1 MNFIK
6 IILICL
12 VFISSSTSVSAKNI
26 IGSKD
31 YVLALQK
38 ATNIMVNDVTSPVAA
53 SRYYAYITLAAYE
66 IHQTV
71 NQKEYPSFQN
81 VLNEFPTIVIADS
94 LSKKA
99 DKNLASI
106 LMVYR
111 CSEILLPS
119 GYLIKKEIDSLKNIF
134 ANEGEQLIFNKTLE
148 LVNSY
153 LNYYIPYVRKDGFT
167 KLNNLPRYT
176 PKKVP
181 GSWQPTAPAF
191 MQALEPH
198 WNKLRTFV
206 IDSAQSFKVIP
217 PALYDTSKQ
226 SSFYQQMM
234 EVYDVVNKKNAEQ
247 IAIASFWDCN
257 PFIVTQIGHVEFGTK
272 KISPGGHWIGITGI
286 VALQNNLSLAKTLE
300 IHSLVGMAMA
310 DAFIAC
316 WDEKYRSQRIRPET
330 AIQKL
335 INPRWAPLL
344 QTPPFP
350 EYVSGHS
357 VISSTAALVLTQYF
371 GENQAFVDDTET
383 FYGLPIRKFQSF
395 QQAAR
400 EASLSRL
407 YGGIHYRDALD
418 QGIWLGEQVGKKVIT
433 KLQPHF
439 K

>member
-1 MNFIK
+1 MHFLK
-6 IILICL
+6 IILISL
-12 VFISSSTSVSAKNI
+12 LFLSSNTKLAANNI

-31 YVLALQK
+31 YVLAIQK
-38 ATNIMVNDVTSPVAA
+38 ATNIMVNDVASPVAA
-53 SRYYAYITLAAYE
+53 SRYYAYITIAAYE
-66 IHQTV
+66 IYHIA
-71 NQKEYPSFQN
+71 NQKEYASYQT
-81 VLNEFPTIVIADS
+81 VLHEFPTIIIADS
-94 LSKKA
+94 LIKKA

-106 LMVYR
+106 LMAYR
-111 CSEILLPS
+111 CAETLLPS
-119 GYLIKKEIDSLKNIF
+119 GYLIKKEIDSIKNNF
-134 ANEGEQLIFNKTLE
+134 TNKGEQFIFNITLE
-148 LVNSY
+148 LVNNY
-153 LNYYIPYVRKDGFT
+153 LNNYLPYVRKDGFA

-176 PKKVP
+176 PKKGP
-181 GSWQPTAPAF
+181 GFWQPTAPAF
-191 MQALEPH
+191 MQGLEPH

-226 SSFYQQMM
+226 SSFYQQME
-234 EVYDVVNKKNAEQ
+234 EVYDLVNKKNKEQ

-257 PFIVTQIGHVEFGTK
+257 PFHVTQIGHVEFGTK

-286 VALQNNLSLAKTLE
+286 VTLQNNLSLAKTLE
-300 IHSLVGMAMA
+300 IHSLVGIALA

-316 WDEKYRSQRIRPET
+316 WDEKYRSQRVRPES

-357 VISSTAALVLTQYF
+357 VVSSAAALVLTQYF
-371 GENQAFVDDTET
+371 GENQSFIDDTET
-383 FYGLPIRKFQSF
+383 AFGLPIRKFQSF

-407 YGGIHYRDALD
+407 YGGIHFRDAIE

-439 K
+439 

>member
-1 MNFIK
+1 MHFLK
-6 IILICL
+6 II
-12 VFISSSTSVSAKNI
+12 FISLLFLSSNTNLSANSI

-38 ATNIMVNDVTSPVAA
+38 ATNIMVNDVASPVAA
-53 SRYYAYITLAAYE
+53 SRYYAYITIAAYE
-66 IHQTV
+66 IYHIV
-71 NQKEYPSFQN
+71 NQKEYASYQA
-81 VLNEFPTIVIADS
+81 VLHEFPTIIIADS

-111 CSEILLPS
+111 CAEILLPS

-134 ANEGEQLIFNKTLE
+134 ANEGEQFTFNITLE
-148 LVNSY
+148 LVNNY
-153 LNYYIPYVRKDGFT
+153 LNNYMPYVRKDGFA

-176 PKKVP
+176 PKKGP
-181 GSWQPTAPAF
+181 GFWQPTAPAF
-191 MQALEPH
+191 MQGLEPH

-226 SSFYQQMM
+226 SSFYKQME
-234 EVYDVVNKKNAEQ
+234 EVYDIVNKKNKEQ

-257 PFIVTQIGHVEFGTK
+257 PFHVTQIGHVEFGTK

-286 VALQNNLSLAKTLE
+286 VTLQNNLSLAKTLE
-300 IHSLVGMAMA
+300 IHSLVGIALA

-357 VISSTAALVLTQYF
+357 VVSSAAALVLTQYF
-371 GENQAFVDDTET
+371 GDNQSFIDNTET
-383 FYGLPIRKFQSF
+383 AFGLPIRKFQSF

-407 YGGIHYRDALD
+407 YGGIHYRDAIE

-433 KLQPHF
+433 KLQTHF
-439 K
+439 

>member
-1 MNFIK
+1 MHFLK
-6 IILICL
+6 IILISL
-12 VFISSSTSVSAKNI
+12 LFLSSNTKLAANNI

-38 ATNIMVNDVTSPVAA
+38 ATNIMVNDVASPVAV
-53 SRYYAYITLAAYE
+53 SRYYAYITIAAYE
-66 IHQTV
+66 IYHIV
-71 NQKEYPSFQN
+71 NQKEYASYQT
-81 VLNEFPTIVIADS
+81 VLHEFPTIIIADS
-94 LSKKA
+94 LIKKA

-134 ANEGEQLIFNKTLE
+134 VNEAEQLVFNTTLE
-148 LVNSY
+148 LVNNY
-153 LNYYIPYVRKDGFT
+153 LNYFIPYVRKDGFT

-176 PKKVP
+176 LKKGP
-181 GSWQPTAPAF
+181 GFWQPTAPAF

-226 SSFYQQMM
+226 SSFYQQMK
-234 EVYDVVNKKNAEQ
+234 EVYDFVNKKNKEQ
-247 IAIASFWDCN
+247 TAIASFWDCN
-257 PFIVTQIGHVEFGTK
+257 PFHVTQIGHVEFGTK

-286 VALQNNLSLAKTLE
+286 VALQKNLSLAKTLE
-300 IHSLVGMAMA
+300 VHSIVGIGIA

-357 VISSTAALVLTQYF
+357 VVSSAAALILTQYF
-371 GENQAFVDDTET
+371 GDNQAFVDDTET
-383 FYGLPIRKFQSF
+383 LFGLPKRKFQSF

-407 YGGIHYRDALD
+407 YGGIHFRDGIE

-433 KLQPHF
+433 KLQSHF
-439 K
+439 

>member
-1 MNFIK
+1 MKFIK
-6 IILICL
+6 LILVCL
-12 VFISSSTSVSAKNI
+12 LFISSSTRISAKNV
-26 IGSKD
+26 IGSKE
-31 YVLALQK
+31 YVLALNK

-53 SRYYAYITLAAYE
+53 SRYYAYITSAAYE
-66 IHQTV
+66 IYHIA
-71 NQKEYPSFQN
+71 NQKEYVSYQT
-81 VLNEFPTIVIADS
+81 VLNEFPRIVIADS
-94 LSKKA
+94 LYIHT

-111 CSEILLPS
+111 CAEILLPS

-134 ANEGEQLIFNKTLE
+134 TNEGDQLFFNKTLE
-148 LVNSY
+148 LVNNY
-153 LNYYIPYVRKDGFT
+153 LNYFIPYVRKDGFT

-176 PKKVP
+176 PKKDP

-206 IDSAQSFKVIP
+206 IDSAQSFKVVP
-217 PALYDTSKQ
+217 PAIYDTSKQ
-226 SSFYQQMM
+226 SAFYQQMK
-234 EVYDVVNKKNAEQ
+234 EVYDVVNKKNTEQ

-272 KISPGGHWIGITGI
+272 KISPGGHWMGITGI
-286 VALQNNLSLAKTLE
+286 VSLQNNLSLAKTLE
-300 IHSLVGMAMA
+300 IHSLVGIAIA

-316 WDEKYRSQRIRPET
+316 WDEKYRSQRVRPET
-330 AIQKL
+330 AIHKL

-357 VISSTAALVLTQYF
+357 VISSAAAIVLTQYF
-371 GENQAFVDDTET
+371 GEHQSFIDDTET
-383 FYGLPIRKFQSF
+383 NFGLPIRKFQSF

-407 YGGIHYRDALD
+407 YGGIHFRDAIE

-439 K
+439 

>member
-1 MNFIK
+1 MHFIK
-6 IILICL
+6 IILVCL
-12 VFISSSTSVSAKNI
+12 LFLSSNTKISANNI

-38 ATNIMVNDVTSPVAA
+38 ATNIMVNDVASPVAA
-53 SRYYAYITLAAYE
+53 SRYYAYITIAAYE
-66 IHQTV
+66 IYHTA
-71 NQKEYPSFQN
+71 NQKEYSSYQN
-81 VLNEFPTIVIADS
+81 VLKEFPTIIIADS

-119 GYLIKKEIDSLKNIF
+119 GYLIKKEIDSIKNIF
-134 ANEGEQLIFNKTLE
+134 AREGEQLIFNKTLE
-148 LVNSY
+148 LVNQY
-153 LNYYIPYVRKDGFT
+153 LNYFIPYVRKDGFT

-176 PKKVP
+176 PKKGP
-181 GSWQPTAPAF
+181 GFWQPTAPAF
-191 MQALEPH
+191 MQGLEPH

-217 PALYDTSKQ
+217 PVLYDTSKQ
-226 SSFYQQMM
+226 SSFYQQME
-234 EVYDVVNKKNAEQ
+234 EVYDVVNKKNKEQ

-257 PFIVTQIGHVEFGTK
+257 PFHVTQIGHVEFGTK

-300 IHSLVGMAMA
+300 IHSLVGIALA

-316 WDEKYRSQRIRPET
+316 WDEKYLSQRIRPET

-357 VISSTAALVLTQYF
+357 VVSCAAALILTQYF
-371 GENQAFVDDTET
+371 GENQSFIDNTET
-383 FYGLPIRKFQSF
+383 PFGLPIRKFQSF

-407 YGGIHYRDALD
+407 YGGIHFRDAIE
-418 QGIWLGEQVGKKVIT
+418 QGIWLGEQVGKKVIS
-433 KLQPHF
+433 KLQAHF
-439 K
+439 

>member
-1 MNFIK
+1 MYFIK
-6 IILICL
+6 IILVCL
-12 VFISSSTSVSAKNI
+12 LFISSNTRLFARNDIS
-26 IGSKD
+26 SKD

-38 ATNIMVNDVTSPVAA
+38 ATSIMVNDVTSPVAA
-53 SRYYAYITLAAYE
+53 SRYYAYITIAAYE
-66 IHQTV
+66 IYHTV
-71 NQKEYPSFQN
+71 NQKEYSSYQN
-81 VLNEFPTIVIADS
+81 ILKEFPTIVIADS
-94 LSKKA
+94 LNINT

-119 GYLIKKEIDSLKNIF
+119 GYLIKKEIDSLKNNF
-134 ANEGEQLIFNKTLE
+134 ANEGEQLVFNKTLE
-148 LVNSY
+148 LVNNY
-153 LNYYIPYVRKDGFT
+153 LNYFIPYVRKDGFT

-176 PKKVP
+176 PKKGP
-181 GSWQPTAPAF
+181 GFWQPTAPAF

-226 SSFYQQMM
+226 SSFYQQMK
-234 EVYDVVNKKNAEQ
+234 EVYDFVNKKNKEQ

-257 PFIVTQIGHVEFGTK
+257 PFHVTQIGHVEFGTK

-286 VALQNNLSLAKTLE
+286 VALQKNLLLAKTLE
-300 IHSLVGMAMA
+300 VHSIVGIGIA

-357 VISSTAALVLTQYF
+357 VVSSAAALVLTRYF
-371 GENQAFVDDTET
+371 GDNQAFVDDTET
-383 FYGLPIRKFQSF
+383 LFGLPIRKFQSF

-407 YGGIHYRDALD
+407 YGGIHFRDGIE

-433 KLQPHF
+433 KLQSHF
-439 K
+439 

>member
-1 MNFIK
+1 MHFLK
-6 IILICL
+6 IILISL
-12 VFISSSTSVSAKNI
+12 LFLSSNTKLAANNI

-38 ATNIMVNDVTSPVAA
+38 ATNIMVNDVASPVAV
-53 SRYYAYITLAAYE
+53 SRYYAYITIAAYE
-66 IHQTV
+66 IYHIV
-71 NQKEYPSFQN
+71 NQKEYASYQT
-81 VLNEFPTIVIADS
+81 VLHEFPTIIIADS
-94 LSKKA
+94 LIKKA

-134 ANEGEQLIFNKTLE
+134 VNEAEQLVFNTTLE
-148 LVNSY
+148 LVNNY
-153 LNYYIPYVRKDGFT
+153 LNYFIPYVRKDGFT

-176 PKKVP
+176 LKKGP
-181 GSWQPTAPAF
+181 GFWQPTAPAF

-226 SSFYQQMM
+226 SSFYQQMK
-234 EVYDVVNKKNAEQ
+234 EVYDFVNKKNKEQ

-257 PFIVTQIGHVEFGTK
+257 PFHVTQIGHVEFGTK

-286 VALQNNLSLAKTLE
+286 VALQKNLSLAKTLE
-300 IHSLVGMAMA
+300 VHSLVGIGIA

-357 VISSTAALVLTQYF
+357 VVSSAAALILTQYF
-371 GENQAFVDDTET
+371 GDNQAFVDDTET
-383 FYGLPIRKFQSF
+383 LFGLPKRKFQSF

-407 YGGIHYRDALD
+407 YGGIHFRDGIE

-433 KLQPHF
+433 KLQSHF
-439 K
+439 

>member
-1 MNFIK
+1 MHFLK
-6 IILICL
+6 IILISL
-12 VFISSSTSVSAKNI
+12 LFLSSNTKISANNI

-38 ATNIMVNDVTSPVAA
+38 ATNIMVNDVASPVAA
-53 SRYYAYITLAAYE
+53 SRYYAYITIAAYE
-66 IHQTV
+66 IYHIV
-71 NQKEYPSFQN
+71 NQKEYSSYRT
-81 VLNEFPTIVIADS
+81 VLNEFPTIIIADS

-111 CSEILLPS
+111 CSETLLPS
-119 GYLIKKEIDSLKNIF
+119 GYLIKKEIDSIKNNFI
-134 ANEGEQLIFNKTLE
+134 NKGEQFTFNITLE
-148 LVNSY
+148 LVNNY
-153 LNYYIPYVRKDGFT
+153 LNNYMPYVRKDGFA

-176 PKKVP
+176 PKKGP
-181 GSWQPTAPAF
+181 GFWQPTAPAF
-191 MQALEPH
+191 MQGLEPH

-217 PALYDTSKQ
+217 PVLYDTSKQ
-226 SSFYQQMM
+226 SSFYQQME
-234 EVYDVVNKKNAEQ
+234 EVYDVVNKKNKEQ

-257 PFIVTQIGHVEFGTK
+257 PFHVTQIGHVEFGTK

-300 IHSLVGMAMA
+300 IHSLVGIGIA

-316 WDEKYRSQRIRPET
+316 WDEKYRSQRIRPES

-357 VISSTAALVLTQYF
+357 VVSSTAALVLTQYF
-371 GENQAFVDDTET
+371 GENQSFVDDTET
-383 FYGLPIRKFQSF
+383 AFGLPIRKFQSF

-407 YGGIHYRDALD
+407 YGGIHFRDAIE

-439 K
+439 

>member
-1 MNFIK
+1 MHFLK
-6 IILICL
+6 IILISL
-12 VFISSSTSVSAKNI
+12 LFLSSNTNLSANSI

-38 ATNIMVNDVTSPVAA
+38 ATNIMVNDVASPVAA
-53 SRYYAYITLAAYE
+53 SRYYAYITIAAYE
-66 IHQTV
+66 IYHIV
-71 NQKEYPSFQN
+71 NQKEYASYQA
-81 VLNEFPTIVIADS
+81 VLHEFPTIIIADS

-111 CSEILLPS
+111 CAEILLPS

-134 ANEGEQLIFNKTLE
+134 ANEGEQFTFNITLE
-148 LVNSY
+148 LVNNY
-153 LNYYIPYVRKDGFT
+153 LNNYMPYVRKDGFA

-176 PKKVP
+176 PKKGP
-181 GSWQPTAPAF
+181 GFWQPTAPAF
-191 MQALEPH
+191 MQGLEPH

-226 SSFYQQMM
+226 SSFYQQMQ
-234 EVYDVVNKKNAEQ
+234 EVYDVVNKKNKEQ

-257 PFIVTQIGHVEFGTK
+257 PFHVTQIGHVEFGTK

-286 VALQNNLSLAKTLE
+286 VTLQNNLSLAKTLE
-300 IHSLVGMAMA
+300 IHSLVGIALA

-357 VISSTAALVLTQYF
+357 VVSSAAALVLTQYF
-371 GENQAFVDDTET
+371 GENQSFVDDTET
-383 FYGLPIRKFQSF
+383 AFGLPIRKFQSF

-407 YGGIHYRDALD
+407 YGGIHFRDGIE

-433 KLQPHF
+433 KLQAHF
-439 K
+439 

>member
-1 MNFIK
+1 MHFIK
-6 IILICL
+6 IILVCL
-12 VFISSSTSVSAKNI
+12 LFISSNTRLSAKND
-26 IGSKD
+26 IGAKD

-38 ATNIMVNDVTSPVAA
+38 ATSIMVNDVTSPVAA
-53 SRYYAYITLAAYE
+53 SRYYAYITIAAYE
-66 IHQTV
+66 IYHTA
-71 NQKEYPSFQN
+71 NQKEYSSYQN
-81 VLNEFPTIVIADS
+81 VLKEFPTIIIADS

-119 GYLIKKEIDSLKNIF
+119 GYLIKKEIDSIKNIF
-134 ANEGEQLIFNKTLE
+134 AREGEQLIFNKTLE
-148 LVNSY
+148 LVNQY
-153 LNYYIPYVRKDGFT
+153 LNYFIPYVRKDGFT

-176 PKKVP
+176 PKKAP
-181 GSWQPTAPAF
+181 GFWQPTAPAF

-206 IDSAQSFKVIP
+206 IDSAQSFKVIS

-226 SSFYQQMM
+226 SSFYQQMK
-234 EVYDVVNKKNAEQ
+234 EVYDFVNKKNKEQ

-300 IHSLVGMAMA
+300 IHSLVGIALA

-357 VISSTAALVLTQYF
+357 VVSSAAALVLTQYF
-371 GENQAFVDDTET
+371 GENQSFIDDTET
-383 FYGLPIRKFQSF
+383 PFGLPIRKFQSF

-407 YGGIHYRDALD
+407 YGGIHFRDGIE

-433 KLQPHF
+433 KLQAHF
-439 K
+439 

>member
-1 MNFIK
+1 MHFLK
-6 IILICL
+6 IILISL
-12 VFISSSTSVSAKNI
+12 LFLSSNTKISANNI

-38 ATNIMVNDVTSPVAA
+38 ATNIMVNDVASPVAA
-53 SRYYAYITLAAYE
+53 SRYYAYITIAAYE
-66 IHQTV
+66 IYHIV
-71 NQKEYPSFQN
+71 NQKEYAGYQT
-81 VLNEFPTIVIADS
+81 VLHEFPTIIIADS
-94 LSKKA
+94 LIKKA

-106 LMVYR
+106 LMAYR
-111 CSEILLPS
+111 CAETLLPS
-119 GYLIKKEIDSLKNIF
+119 GYLIKKEIDSIKN
-134 ANEGEQLIFNKTLE
+134 NYTNKGEQFIFNITLE
-148 LVNSY
+148 LVNNY
-153 LNYYIPYVRKDGFT
+153 LNNYLPYVRKDGFA

-176 PKKVP
+176 PKKGP
-181 GSWQPTAPAF
+181 GFWQPTAPAF
-191 MQALEPH
+191 MQGLEPH

-226 SSFYQQMM
+226 SSFYQQMQ
-234 EVYDVVNKKNAEQ
+234 EVYDVVNKKNKEQ

-257 PFIVTQIGHVEFGTK
+257 PFHVTQIGHVEFGTK

-286 VALQNNLSLAKTLE
+286 VTLQNNLSLAKTLE
-300 IHSLVGMAMA
+300 IHSLVGIALA

-357 VISSTAALVLTQYF
+357 VVSSAAALVLTQYF
-371 GENQAFVDDTET
+371 GENQSFIDDTET
-383 FYGLPIRKFQSF
+383 PFGLPIRKFQSF

-407 YGGIHYRDALD
+407 YGGIHFRDGIE

-433 KLQPHF
+433 KLQAHF
-439 K
+439 

>member
-1 MNFIK
+1 MHFLK
-6 IILICL
+6 IILISL
-12 VFISSSTSVSAKNI
+12 LFLSSNTKLAANNI
-26 IGSKD
+26 IDSKD

-38 ATNIMVNDVTSPVAA
+38 ATNIMVNDVASPVAA
-53 SRYYAYITLAAYE
+53 SRYYAYITIAAYE
-66 IHQTV
+66 IYHIV
-71 NQKEYPSFQN
+71 NQKEYSSYQT
-81 VLNEFPTIVIADS
+81 VLHEFPTIIIADS
-94 LSKKA
+94 LIKKA
-99 DKNLASI
+99 HKNLASI
-106 LMVYR
+106 LMAYR
-111 CSEILLPS
+111 CAETLLPS
-119 GYLIKKEIDSLKNIF
+119 GYLIKKEIDSLKNNF
-134 ANEGEQLIFNKTLE
+134 ANEGEQLVFNRTLE
-148 LVNSY
+148 LVNNY
-153 LNYYIPYVRKDGFT
+153 LNSYMPYVRKDGFA

-176 PKKVP
+176 PKKGP
-181 GSWQPTAPAF
+181 GFWQPTAPAF
-191 MQALEPH
+191 MQGLEPH

-206 IDSAQSFKVIP
+206 IDSAQAFKVIP

-226 SSFYQQMM
+226 SSFYQQMQ
-234 EVYDVVNKKNAEQ
+234 EVYDVVNKKNKEQ

-257 PFIVTQIGHVEFGTK
+257 PFHVTQIGHVEFGTK

-286 VALQNNLSLAKTLE
+286 VTLQNNLSLAKTLE
-300 IHSLVGMAMA
+300 IHSLVGIALA

-316 WDEKYRSQRIRPET
+316 WDEKYRSQRIRPES

-357 VISSTAALVLTQYF
+357 VVSSAAALVLTQYF
-371 GENQAFVDDTET
+371 GDNQAFVDDTET
-383 FYGLPIRKFQSF
+383 AFGLPIRKFQSF

-407 YGGIHYRDALD
+407 YGGIHYRDAIE

-439 K
+439 

>member
-1 MNFIK
+1 MHFLK
-6 IILICL
+6 IILISL
-12 VFISSSTSVSAKNI
+12 LFLSSNTKLAANNI

-31 YVLALQK
+31 YVLAIQK
-38 ATNIMVNDVTSPVAA
+38 ATNIMVNDVASPVAA
-53 SRYYAYITLAAYE
+53 SRYYAYITIAAYE
-66 IHQTV
+66 IYHIA
-71 NQKEYPSFQN
+71 NQKEYASYQT
-81 VLNEFPTIVIADS
+81 VLHEFPTIIIADS
-94 LSKKA
+94 LIKKA

-106 LMVYR
+106 LMAYR
-111 CSEILLPS
+111 CAETLLPS
-119 GYLIKKEIDSLKNIF
+119 GYLIKKEIDSIKN
-134 ANEGEQLIFNKTLE
+134 NYTNKGEQFIFNITLE
-148 LVNSY
+148 LVNNY
-153 LNYYIPYVRKDGFT
+153 LNNYLPYVRKDGFA

-176 PKKVP
+176 PKKGP
-181 GSWQPTAPAF
+181 GFWQPTAPAF
-191 MQALEPH
+191 MQGLEPH

-226 SSFYQQMM
+226 SSFYQQME
-234 EVYDVVNKKNAEQ
+234 EVYDLVNKKNKEQ

-257 PFIVTQIGHVEFGTK
+257 PFHVTQIGHVEFGTK

-286 VALQNNLSLAKTLE
+286 VTLQNNLSLAKTLE
-300 IHSLVGMAMA
+300 IHSLVGIALA

-316 WDEKYRSQRIRPET
+316 WDEKYRSQRVRPES

-357 VISSTAALVLTQYF
+357 VVSSAAALVLTQYF
-371 GENQAFVDDTET
+371 GENQSFIDDTET
-383 FYGLPIRKFQSF
+383 AFGLPIRKFQSF

-407 YGGIHYRDALD
+407 YGGIHFRDAIE

-439 K
+439 

>member
-1 MNFIK
+1 MHFIK
-6 IILICL
+6 IILVCL
-12 VFISSSTSVSAKNI
+12 LFLSSNTKISANNI

-38 ATNIMVNDVTSPVAA
+38 ATNIMVNDVASPVAA
-53 SRYYAYITLAAYE
+53 SRYYAYITIAAYE
-66 IHQTV
+66 IYHIV
-71 NQKEYPSFQN
+71 NQKEYSSYRT
-81 VLNEFPTIVIADS
+81 VLNEFPTIIIADS

-111 CSEILLPS
+111 CSETLLPS
-119 GYLIKKEIDSLKNIF
+119 GYLIKKEIDSIKNNFI
-134 ANEGEQLIFNKTLE
+134 NKGEQFTFNITLE
-148 LVNSY
+148 LVNNY
-153 LNYYIPYVRKDGFT
+153 LNNYMPYVRKDGFA

-176 PKKVP
+176 PKKGP
-181 GSWQPTAPAF
+181 GFWQPTAPAF
-191 MQALEPH
+191 MQGLEPH

-206 IDSAQSFKVIP
+206 IDSARSFKVIP
-217 PALYDTSKQ
+217 PVLYDTSKQ
-226 SSFYQQMM
+226 SSFYQQME
-234 EVYDVVNKKNAEQ
+234 EVYDVVNKKNKEQ

-257 PFIVTQIGHVEFGTK
+257 PFHVTQIGHVEFGTK

-286 VALQNNLSLAKTLE
+286 VTLQNNLSLAKTLE
-300 IHSLVGMAMA
+300 IHSLVGIALA

-357 VISSTAALVLTQYF
+357 VVSSTAALVLTQYF
-371 GENQAFVDDTET
+371 GENQSFVDDTET
-383 FYGLPIRKFQSF
+383 AFGLPIRKFQSF

-407 YGGIHYRDALD
+407 YGGIHFRDAIE
-418 QGIWLGEQVGKKVIT
+418 QGIWLGEQVGKKVIS
-433 KLQPHF
+433 KLQAHF
-439 K
+439 

>member
-1 MNFIK
+1 MHFLK
-6 IILICL
+6 IILISL
-12 VFISSSTSVSAKNI
+12 LFLSSNTKISANNI

-31 YVLALQK
+31 YVLAIKK
-38 ATNIMVNDVTSPVAA
+38 ATNIMVNDVASPVAA
-53 SRYYAYITLAAYE
+53 SRYYAYITIAAYE
-66 IHQTV
+66 IYHIV
-71 NQKEYPSFQN
+71 NQKEYASYQT
-81 VLNEFPTIVIADS
+81 VLHEFPTIIIADS
-94 LSKKA
+94 LIKKA

-111 CSEILLPS
+111 CSETLLPS
-119 GYLIKKEIDSLKNIF
+119 GYLIKKEIDSIKNNF
-134 ANEGEQLIFNKTLE
+134 TNKGEQFIFNITLE
-148 LVNSY
+148 LVNNY
-153 LNYYIPYVRKDGFT
+153 LNNYLPYVRKDGFA

-176 PKKVP
+176 PKKGP
-181 GSWQPTAPAF
+181 GFWQPTAPAF
-191 MQALEPH
+191 MQGLEPH

-226 SSFYQQMM
+226 SSFYQQMQ
-234 EVYDVVNKKNAEQ
+234 EVYDVVNKKNKEQ

-257 PFIVTQIGHVEFGTK
+257 PFHVTQIGHVEFGTK

-286 VALQNNLSLAKTLE
+286 VTLQNNLSLAKTLE
-300 IHSLVGMAMA
+300 IHSLVGIALA

-357 VISSTAALVLTQYF
+357 VVSSTAALVLTQYF
-371 GENQAFVDDTET
+371 GENQSFVDDTET
-383 FYGLPIRKFQSF
+383 AFGLPIRKFQSF

-407 YGGIHYRDALD
+407 YGGIHFRDAIE
-418 QGIWLGEQVGKKVIT
+418 QGIWLGEQVGKKVIS
-433 KLQPHF
+433 KLQAHF
-439 K
+439 

>member
-134 ANEGEQLIFNKTLE
+134 ANEEEQLIFKKTLE
-148 LVNSY
+148 LVNNY
-153 LNYYIPYVRKDGFT
+153 LNYFIPYVRKDGFT

-191 MQALEPH
+191 MQAIEPH

-226 SSFYQQMM
+226 SSFYQQMK
-234 EVYDVVNKKNAEQ
+234 EVYEVVNKKNSEQ

-272 KISPGGHWIGITGI
+272 KISPGGHWMGITGI
-286 VALQNNLSLAKTLE
+286 VALQHNLSLAKTLE

-335 INPRWAPLL
+335 INPRWSPLL

-357 VISSTAALVLTQYF
+357 VVSSTAALVLTQYF
-371 GENQAFVDDTET
+371 GDNQAFVDDTEVP
-383 FYGLPIRKFQSF
+383 FGIPIRKFQSF

-407 YGGIHYRDALD
+407 YGGIHFRDAIE

-433 KLQPHF
+433 KLQAHF
-439 K
+439 

>member
-1 MNFIK
+1 MHFLK
-6 IILICL
+6 IILISL
-12 VFISSSTSVSAKNI
+12 LFLSSNTKLAANNI

-38 ATNIMVNDVTSPVAA
+38 ATNIMVNDVASPVAA
-53 SRYYAYITLAAYE
+53 SRYYAYITIAAYE
-66 IHQTV
+66 IYHIV
-71 NQKEYPSFQN
+71 NQKEYAGYQT
-81 VLNEFPTIVIADS
+81 VLHEFPTIIIADS
-94 LSKKA
+94 LIKKA

-106 LMVYR
+106 LMAYR
-111 CSEILLPS
+111 CAETLLPS
-119 GYLIKKEIDSLKNIF
+119 GYLIKKEIDSIKNNF
-134 ANEGEQLIFNKTLE
+134 TNKGEQFTFNITLE
-148 LVNSY
+148 LVNNY
-153 LNYYIPYVRKDGFT
+153 LNNYLPYVRKDGFA

-176 PKKVP
+176 PKKGP
-181 GSWQPTAPAF
+181 GFWQPTAPAF
-191 MQALEPH
+191 MQGLEPH

-226 SSFYQQMM
+226 SSFYQQMQ
-234 EVYDVVNKKNAEQ
+234 EVYDVVNKKNKEQ

-257 PFIVTQIGHVEFGTK
+257 PFHVTQIGHVEFGTK

-286 VALQNNLSLAKTLE
+286 VTLQNNLSLAKTLE
-300 IHSLVGMAMA
+300 IHSLVGIALA

-316 WDEKYRSQRIRPET
+316 WDEKYRSQRVRPES

-357 VISSTAALVLTQYF
+357 VVSSAAALVLTQYF
-371 GENQAFVDDTET
+371 GENQSFVDDTET
-383 FYGLPIRKFQSF
+383 AFGLPIRKFQSF

-407 YGGIHYRDALD
+407 YGGIHFRDAID

-439 K
+439 

>member
-1 MNFIK
+1 MHFLK
-6 IILICL
+6 IILISL
-12 VFISSSTSVSAKNI
+12 LFLSSNTKLAANNI
-26 IGSKD
+26 IDSKD

-38 ATNIMVNDVTSPVAA
+38 ATNIMVNDVASPVAA
-53 SRYYAYITLAAYE
+53 SRYYAYITIAAYE
-66 IHQTV
+66 IYHKV
-71 NQKEYPSFQN
+71 NQKEYASYQT
-81 VLNEFPTIVIADS
+81 VLHEFPTIIIADS
-94 LSKKA
+94 LIKKA

-111 CSEILLPS
+111 CAETLLPS
-119 GYLIKKEIDSLKNIF
+119 GYLIKKEIDSLKNSF
-134 ANEGEQLIFNKTLE
+134 ANEGEQLVFNSTLE
-148 LVNSY
+148 LVNNY
-153 LNYYIPYVRKDGFT
+153 LNNYMPYVRKDGFA

-176 PKKVP
+176 PKKGP
-181 GSWQPTAPAF
+181 GFWQPTAPAF
-191 MQALEPH
+191 MQGLEPH

-206 IDSAQSFKVIP
+206 IDSAQAFKVIP

-226 SSFYQQMM
+226 SSFYQQMQ
-234 EVYDVVNKKNAEQ
+234 EVYDVVNKKNKEQ

-257 PFIVTQIGHVEFGTK
+257 PFHVTQIGHVEFGTK

-286 VALQNNLSLAKTLE
+286 VTLQNNLALAKTLE
-300 IHSLVGMAMA
+300 IHSLVGIALA

-316 WDEKYRSQRIRPET
+316 WDEKYRSQRVRPES

-357 VISSTAALVLTQYF
+357 VVSSAAALVLTQYF
-371 GENQAFVDDTET
+371 GDNQAFVDNTET
-383 FYGLPIRKFQSF
+383 SFGLPIRKFQSF

-407 YGGIHYRDALD
+407 YGGIHFRDAIE

-439 K
+439 

>member
-1 MNFIK
+1 MKFIK
-6 IILICL
+6 LILVCL
-12 VFISSSTSVSAKNI
+12 LFISSNTKLAANNI
-26 IGSKD
+26 IDSKD

-38 ATNIMVNDVTSPVAA
+38 ATNIMVNDVASPVAA
-53 SRYYAYITLAAYE
+53 SRYYAYITIAAYE
-66 IHQTV
+66 IYHIV
-71 NQKEYPSFQN
+71 NQKEYASYQT
-81 VLNEFPTIVIADS
+81 VLHEFPTIIIADS
-94 LSKKA
+94 LIKKA

-106 LMVYR
+106 LMAYR
-111 CSEILLPS
+111 CAETLLPS
-119 GYLIKKEIDSLKNIF
+119 GYLIKKEIDSIKNNF
-134 ANEGEQLIFNKTLE
+134 TNKGEQFIFNITLE
-148 LVNSY
+148 LVNNY
-153 LNYYIPYVRKDGFT
+153 LNNYLPYVRKDGFA

-176 PKKVP
+176 PKKGP
-181 GSWQPTAPAF
+181 GFWQPTAPAF
-191 MQALEPH
+191 MQGLEPH

-217 PALYDTSKQ
+217 PVLYDTSKQ
-226 SSFYQQMM
+226 SSFYQQME
-234 EVYDVVNKKNAEQ
+234 EVYDVVNKKNKEQ

-257 PFIVTQIGHVEFGTK
+257 PFHVTQIGHVEFGTK

-300 IHSLVGMAMA
+300 IHSLVGIGIA

-316 WDEKYRSQRIRPET
+316 WDEKYRSQRIRPES

-357 VISSTAALVLTQYF
+357 VVSSTAALVLTQYF
-371 GENQAFVDDTET
+371 GENQSFVDDTET
-383 FYGLPIRKFQSF
+383 AFGLPIRKFQSF

-407 YGGIHYRDALD
+407 YGGIHFRDAIE

-439 K
+439 

>member
-1 MNFIK
+1 MHFLK
-6 IILICL
+6 IILISL
-12 VFISSSTSVSAKNI
+12 LFLSSNTKIAANNI

-31 YVLALQK
+31 YVLAIQK
-38 ATNIMVNDVTSPVAA
+38 ATNIMVNDVASPVAA
-53 SRYYAYITLAAYE
+53 SRYYAYITIAAYE
-66 IHQTV
+66 IYHIA
-71 NQKEYPSFQN
+71 NQKEYASYQT
-81 VLNEFPTIVIADS
+81 VLHEFPTIIIADS
-94 LSKKA
+94 LIKKA

-106 LMVYR
+106 LMAYR
-111 CSEILLPS
+111 CAETLLPS
-119 GYLIKKEIDSLKNIF
+119 GYLIKKEIDSIKN
-134 ANEGEQLIFNKTLE
+134 NYTNKGEQFIFNITLE
-148 LVNSY
+148 LVNNY
-153 LNYYIPYVRKDGFT
+153 LNNYLPYVRKDGFA

-176 PKKVP
+176 PKKGP
-181 GSWQPTAPAF
+181 GFWQPTAPAF
-191 MQALEPH
+191 MQGLEPH

-226 SSFYQQMM
+226 SSFYQQME
-234 EVYDVVNKKNAEQ
+234 EVYDVVNKKNKEQ

-257 PFIVTQIGHVEFGTK
+257 PFHVTQIGHVEFGTK

-286 VALQNNLSLAKTLE
+286 VTLQNNLSLAKTLE
-300 IHSLVGMAMA
+300 IHSLVGIALA

-316 WDEKYRSQRIRPET
+316 WDEKYRSQRVRPES

-357 VISSTAALVLTQYF
+357 VVSSAAALVLTQYF
-371 GENQAFVDDTET
+371 GENQSFIDDTET
-383 FYGLPIRKFQSF
+383 AFGLPIRKFQSF

-407 YGGIHYRDALD
+407 YGGIHFRDAIE

-439 K
+439 

>member
-1 MNFIK
+1 MHFLK
-6 IILICL
+6 IILISL
-12 VFISSSTSVSAKNI
+12 LFLSSNTKLAANNI

-31 YVLALQK
+31 YVLAIQK
-38 ATNIMVNDVTSPVAA
+38 ATNIMVNDVASPVAA
-53 SRYYAYITLAAYE
+53 SRYYAYITIAAYE
-66 IHQTV
+66 IFHIV
-71 NQKEYPSFQN
+71 NQKEYASYQT
-81 VLNEFPTIVIADS
+81 VLHEFPTIIIADS
-94 LSKKA
+94 LIKKA

-106 LMVYR
+106 LMAYR
-111 CSEILLPS
+111 CAETLLPS
-119 GYLIKKEIDSLKNIF
+119 GYLIKKEIDSIKNNF
-134 ANEGEQLIFNKTLE
+134 TNKGEQFTFNITLE
-148 LVNSY
+148 LVNNY
-153 LNYYIPYVRKDGFT
+153 LNNYLPYVRKDGFA

-176 PKKVP
+176 PKKGP
-181 GSWQPTAPAF
+181 GFWQPTAPAF
-191 MQALEPH
+191 MQGLEPH

-226 SSFYQQMM
+226 SSFYQQMQ
-234 EVYDVVNKKNAEQ
+234 EVYDVVNKKNKEQ

-257 PFIVTQIGHVEFGTK
+257 PFHVTQIGHVEFGTK

-286 VALQNNLSLAKTLE
+286 VTLQNNLSLAKTLE
-300 IHSLVGMAMA
+300 IHSLVGIALA

-316 WDEKYRSQRIRPET
+316 WDEKYRSQRVRPES

-357 VISSTAALVLTQYF
+357 VVSCAAALILTQYF
-371 GENQAFVDDTET
+371 GENQSFIDNTET
-383 FYGLPIRKFQSF
+383 PFGLPIRKFQSF

-407 YGGIHYRDALD
+407 YGGIHFRDAID

-439 K
+439 

>member
-1 MNFIK
+1 MHFIK
-6 IILICL
+6 IIFFCL
-12 VFISSSTSVSAKNI
+12 LFISSNTRLSAKNI

-38 ATNIMVNDVTSPVAA
+38 ATSIMVNDVTSPVAA
-53 SRYYAYITLAAYE
+53 SRYYAYITIAAYE
-66 IHQTV
+66 IYHTV
-71 NQKEYPSFQN
+71 DQKDYLSYQN
-81 VLNEFPTIVIADS
+81 ALNEFPAIVIADS
-94 LSKKA
+94 LSRKA

-111 CSEILLPS
+111 CAEILLPS

-134 ANEGEQLIFNKTLE
+134 TNEGEELTFNKTLE
-148 LVNSY
+148 LVNNY
-153 LNYYIPYVRKDGFT
+153 LNNFIPYVRKDGFT

-176 PKKVP
+176 PKKDP
-181 GSWQPTAPAF
+181 GFWQPTGPAF

-206 IDSAQSFKVIP
+206 LDSAKSFKVIP

-226 SSFYQQMM
+226 SSFYQQMV
-234 EVYDVVNKKNAEQ
+234 EVYDFVNKKNKEQ

-300 IHSLVGMAMA
+300 IHSLVGIAMA

-357 VISSTAALVLTQYF
+357 VVSSTAALVLTQYF
-371 GENQAFVDDTET
+371 GEHQSFVDDTET
-383 FYGLPIRKFQSF
+383 LFGLPIRKFQSF
-395 QQAAR
+395 DQAAR

-407 YGGIHYRDALD
+407 YGGIHFRDAIE

-433 KLQPHF
+433 KLQAHF
-439 K
+439 